1 MFGWGMNILI
11 LLALAWVFA
20 LSEDIW
26 LNRTLGY
33 QIQAEGEKRGV
44 SPKSALSSFKR
55 YTKRLDFLEVG
66 VGLSL
71 IIISFPFGI
80 ESPVMWL
87 LAFVGGLVVAH
98 YIWRKISLYNKAAQD
113 L

>member
-44 SPKSALSSFKR
+44 SPRAVSTRTES
-55 YTKRLDFLEVG
+55 
-66 VGLSL
+66 
-71 IIISFPFGI
+71 IGI
-80 ESPVMWL
+80 PI
-87 LAFVGGLVVAH
+87 AVVV
-98 YIWRKISLYNKAAQD
+98 
-113 L
+113 